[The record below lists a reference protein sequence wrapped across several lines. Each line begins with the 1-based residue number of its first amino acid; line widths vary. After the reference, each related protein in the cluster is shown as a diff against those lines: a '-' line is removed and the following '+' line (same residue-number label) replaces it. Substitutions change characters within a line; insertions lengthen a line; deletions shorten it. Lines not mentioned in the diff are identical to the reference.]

1 LRRCRSLAAHF
12 RIWPKPKERFSDN
25 RSGGALSRKEKNLTT
40 RANRTRIH
48 PLFIPIVAESAEVEY
63 RTVDVPERV
72 VPFFGRKPSRLWY
85 LGNTFLLSQP
95 LVGIVSAR
103 AVDSNLSLSSA
114 ALLTQLARLQA
125 TFIGGWHSPL
135 ETESL
140 RILLSQ
146 APRTIICLAKSVNRF
161 AFLQELKT
169 LLNQD
174 RLLLLTHCSPRAKRI
189 SRDAAIR
196 RNHLVAGLAQVVLV
210 LVAPEG
216 STTFKLARSA
226 INLRK
231 PVFAIEH
238 PINENLLA
246 FGALPATFE
255 GIRKALQ

>member
-1 LRRCRSLAAHF
+1 MRLSARPK
-12 RIWPKPKERFSDN
+12 RIK
-25 RSGGALSRKEKNLTT
+25 
-40 RANRTRIH
+40 IH
-48 PLFIPIVAESAEVEY
+48 PLFAPIVSESAEVEY
-63 RTVDVPERV
+63 RTVEAPERV

-85 LGNTFLLSQP
+85 LGNTSLLSQP

-103 AVDSNLSLSSA
+103 AVESNLSLISA

-146 APRTIICLAKSVNRF
+146 APRTIICLAKSVNQF

-174 RLLLLTHCSPRAKRI
+174 RLLLLTHCSPHAKRI

-196 RNHLVAGLAQVVLV
+196 RNHLVAGLAQVLVVLA
-210 LVAPEG
+210 APEG
-216 STTFKLARSA
+216 SATFRLARSV
-226 INLRK
+226 IELRK
-231 PVFAIEH
+231 PVFALEH
-238 PINENLLA
+238 PSNKSLLA
-246 FGALPATFE
+246 SGALPATLE
-255 GIRKALQ
+255 RIQRALQ